1 MAASALRNTAVRSGR
16 QNKDG
21 PMRKMSD
28 TIARLTALRTQH
40 NAYTPNLGSA
50 DRLSTQSGFG
60 SNPGALQARFYLPE
74 DLPQGAPL
82 VVVLHGCT
90 QNAAGYDH
98 GAGWSKLA
106 DQAGF
111 GLLFPEQQRANNP
124 NLCFNW
130 FLPADMR
137 RDSGEA
143 LSIRQMI
150 ETLVAKHDLDRD
162 RIFVAGLSAG
172 GAMASV
178 MLATYPE
185 VFAGGATIAGLAYGT
200 ANTIPEAFDRMR
212 GHGGP
217 SELEL
222 QRLLRSASPHKGP
235 WPKISIWHGSAD
247 QTVASSN
254 AEAIAGQWRGV
265 HRLGKTPSRSEAID
279 GHTRKTWSD
288 ASGHALIETYTIAR
302 MGHGTPLRTAG
313 EDGLGAAGPF
323 MLDVGI
329 SSTRRIAEF
338 WGIAEPRSSKSAKAS
353 QAKPADTQ
361 LPSRPVMIASAD
373 ELRVTAPTA
382 PIRDPRPSTPATE
395 AKGVRKI
402 IEDALRAA
410 GLMQ

>member
-1 MAASALRNTAVRSGR
+1 
-16 QNKDG
+16 
-21 PMRKMSD
+21 
-28 TIARLTALRTQH
+28 
-40 NAYTPNLGSA
+40 
-50 DRLSTQSGFG
+50 
-60 SNPGALQARFYLPE
+60 
-74 DLPQGAPL
+74 
-82 VVVLHGCT
+82 
-90 QNAAGYDH
+90 
-98 GAGWSKLA
+98 
-106 DQAGF
+106 
-111 GLLFPEQQRANNP
+111 
-124 NLCFNW
+124 
-130 FLPADMR
+130 
-137 RDSGEA
+137 
-143 LSIRQMI
+143 
-150 ETLVAKHDLDRD
+150 
-162 RIFVAGLSAG
+162 
-172 GAMASV
+172 MASV

-353 QAKPADTQ
+353 QAKPADSQ